1 MFFGLFNHSLGFFY
15 CILFSILVVEVF
27 DEAFNY
33 VVLAIRSFRIREHS
47 ECLHEKFD

>member
-15 CILFSILVVEVF
+15 KILIRILVVEVF

-33 VVLAIRSFRIREHS
+33 VV
-47 ECLHEKFD
+47 